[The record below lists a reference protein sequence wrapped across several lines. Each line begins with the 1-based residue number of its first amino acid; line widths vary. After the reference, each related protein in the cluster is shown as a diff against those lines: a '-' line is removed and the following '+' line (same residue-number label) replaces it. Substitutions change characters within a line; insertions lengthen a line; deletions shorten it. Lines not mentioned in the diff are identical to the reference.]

1 MLLFVVSKFLPYSLG
16 ETTQI
21 RFLSQEPKFMWIT
34 SFRFRRG
41 IFIKWWSLTLT
52 WRCHGSHK
60 FWILWKK
67 PYLFWFNM
75 TGSSTNF
82 STSSLGEIIY
92 LFYFPVGQV
101 FQANSDRHTIVTNIF
116 PRSIVA
122 SHIRVHPQTWY
133 SWVSMRIE
141 FIGCP
146 IGELLKTNIPY
157 SPTRG
162 LLSIA

>member
-1 MLLFVVSKFLPYSLG
+1 
-16 ETTQI
+16 
-21 RFLSQEPKFMWIT
+21 
-34 SFRFRRG
+34 
-41 IFIKWWSLTLT
+41 
-52 WRCHGSHK
+52 
-60 FWILWKK
+60 
-67 PYLFWFNM
+67 M